1 MLAQAADALAAE
13 RADCFV
19 EYRDVLTRGNAD
31 DAGRLRSLMVELGK
45 SAVDAQADNDA
56 LRAHAAMQADLAGLP
71 AARAAVAQCD
81 KDLTAA
87 TAALTAAQARL
98 DGAQAAAQAA
108 VRLVADLEMQGSDL
122 AAIELANHELFGKPA
137 PAVPATRLTLAQATP
152 SAAALSAM
160 MAAKNT
166 DAIAAERA
174 ERAERI
180 KHAGE
185 QLGILPPDTTPMQGC
200 VEVP

>member
-1 MLAQAADALAAE
+1 LELAADSLAAE
-13 RADCFV
+13 RADMLA

-31 DAGRLRSLMVELGK
+31 DAGRLRSLMAELGK
-45 SAVDAQADNDA
+45 KAVDTQADNDA
-56 LRAHAAMQADLAGLP
+56 LRAHAAMQADLDALP
-71 AARAAVAQCD
+71 AARDAVVQCE
-81 KDLTAA
+81 KDLAA
-87 TAALTAAQARL
+87 AQASLQAAQARL
-98 DGAQAAAQAA
+98 DGVQAAAQAA
-108 VRLVADLEMQGSDL
+108 TRLVADLEMQASDL

-137 PAVPATRLTLAQATP
+137 PAVPPTRLTLAQATP

-180 KHAGE
+180 KHAAE
-185 QLGILPPDTTPMQGC
+185 QIGILPPDITPMQGC